1 MLELQRQ
8 NQLSLPILGLSE
20 KSHFNSGPGDY
31 ASWYTAH
38 CIPAPLMSEAAVN
51 MASVLGSL
59 SKHFR
64 ASITAQLGV
73 RVARMGQHAHD
84 STHVSQTG
92 IPFGEG

>member
-1 MLELQRQ
+1 
-8 NQLSLPILGLSE
+8 
-20 KSHFNSGPGDY
+20 
-31 ASWYTAH
+31 
-38 CIPAPLMSEAAVN
+38 MSEAAVN

-73 RVARMGQHAHD
+73 RVARMGQHARD